1 MRCSQNELFLLR
13 SSDRVSACKV
23 FIEQNTFEP
32 KVKAYI
38 RVYIPLEVVEC
49 KKCGKVVAE
58 PKELIRISAHVST

>member
-38 RVYIPLEVVEC
+38 RFTCLW
-49 KKCGKVVAE
+49 KLLNARNAE
-58 PKELIRISAHVST
+58 KW

>member
-1 MRCSQNELFLLR
+1 MNR
-13 SSDRVSACKV
+13 SYCGHWDRVSACKV

-38 RVYIPLEVVEC
+38 RVYMPLEVVEC

-58 PKELIRISAHVST
+58 PKELIRISARFVFGIKS